1 LGRHPLADK
10 QLRVDKDFAIF
21 GEFSFDFTEKL
32 TGTLGARYF
41 ESDNSLKGFF
51 GFNDGYVSNPAYG
64 EGYCNSLPEPRALH
78 GAPCK
83 VFDKT
88 TKKTA

>member
-1 LGRHPLADK
+1 M
-10 QLRVDKDFAIF
+10 DKDFAVF

-32 TGTLGARYF
+32 TGTVGARYF
-41 ESDNSLKGFF
+41 ESDNSLEGFF
-51 GFNDGYVSNPAYG
+51 GFSDGYSSRTG
-64 EGYCNSLPEPRALH
+64 EAACPDATPTMSPDFK

-88 TKKTA
+88 TKEDG